1 LTADIVRLATRY
13 GYRRIREMLVA
24 EGWRV
29 NVKRVY
35 RIWRRE
41 GLKVP
46 MKQPKRAVSGST
58 MGRVSG

>member
-1 LTADIVRLATRY
+1 MAAMAIGASA
-13 GYRRIREMLVA
+13 ILVA

-29 NVKRVY
+29 NVKRIY

-46 MKQPKRAVSGST
+46 RKQPKR
-58 MGRVSG
+58 GRLA

>member
-1 LTADIVRLATRY
+1 MLTAAIVWLATRDGRK
-13 GYRRIREMLVA
+13 GYRRIREMSVA

-46 MKQPKRAVSGST
+46 MRAL
-58 MGRVSG
+58 